1 MSSLTGLTVKAY
13 EVDEHKTIL
22 ERERRQREATD
33 LLIYAV
39 DEFNNLITSASLIG
53 MKNIALINKSAILQ
67 KKFINIGSLTTKLPE
82 AKLRLGHHRLREV
95 RAGGH
100 SIDPDLEQGSNNLN
114 HRSRPRD
121 QDQDSLGSMEI
132 AILGMACAGTYLF

>member
-1 MSSLTGLTVKAY
+1 MSGTNIFICKSREKTFSHSIYFELTSFFSLSNITQTLSSLTGLTVKAY

-53 MKNIALINKSAILQ
+53 MKNIALIDKCAV
-67 KKFINIGSLTTKLPE
+67 LPNYCTIF
-82 AKLRLGHHRLREV
+82 
-95 RAGGH
+95 
-100 SIDPDLEQGSNNLN
+100 SI
-114 HRSRPRD
+114 
-121 QDQDSLGSMEI
+121 
-132 AILGMACAGTYLF
+132 

>member
-1 MSSLTGLTVKAY
+1 MHGCKR
-13 EVDEHKTIL
+13 KKGKKRRTIQDNA
-22 ERERRQREATD
+22 RDNDVHTD
-33 LLIYAV
+33 TIPSNETTNCICQLCVWYASV
-39 DEFNNLITSASLIG
+39 ISCYYFSQI
-53 MKNIALINKSAILQ
+53 
-67 KKFINIGSLTTKLPE
+67 TKLPE

-132 AILGMACAGTYLF
+132 AILGMACAGI

>member
-1 MSSLTGLTVKAY
+1 MTIFSSSHSNITQTLSSLTGLTVKAY

-53 MKNIALINKSAILQ
+53 MKNIALINKCAILPNYCTIYQ
-67 KKFINIGSLTTKLPE
+67 Y
-82 AKLRLGHHRLREV
+82 RE
-95 RAGGH
+95 
-100 SIDPDLEQGSNNLN
+100 SD
-114 HRSRPRD
+114 
-121 QDQDSLGSMEI
+121 
-132 AILGMACAGTYLF
+132 Y

>member
-1 MSSLTGLTVKAY
+1 MQFYQIIVL
-13 EVDEHKTIL
+13 
-22 ERERRQREATD
+22 
-33 LLIYAV
+33 
-39 DEFNNLITSASLIG
+39 
-53 MKNIALINKSAILQ
+53 
-67 KKFINIGSLTTKLPE
+67 INIGSLTTKLPE

>member
-1 MSSLTGLTVKAY
+1 MGDNGFQLKMVLDNDVESVMKDVSNITQTLSSLTGLTVKAY

-22 ERERRQREATD
+22 EREATD

-39 DEFNNLITSASLIG
+39 DEFNNLITSASL
-53 MKNIALINKSAILQ
+53 
-67 KKFINIGSLTTKLPE
+67 IGSLTTKLPE

-100 SIDPDLEQGSNNLN
+100 SIDPDLEQGSNNL
-114 HRSRPRD
+114 
-121 QDQDSLGSMEI
+121 
-132 AILGMACAGTYLF
+132 